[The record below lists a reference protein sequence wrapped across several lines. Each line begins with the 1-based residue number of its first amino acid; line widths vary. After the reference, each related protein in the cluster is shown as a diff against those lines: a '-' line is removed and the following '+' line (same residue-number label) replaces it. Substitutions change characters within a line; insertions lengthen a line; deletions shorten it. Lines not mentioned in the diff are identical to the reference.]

1 MELLPIV
8 DLRLS
13 GRTRRSSGCAASEA
27 LLSSLV
33 PHGLLSQAGN
43 FRFGSTAPGQH
54 TPKQSLDDGQ
64 IPLAASRGRADLLE
78 SPGAMTAFVSSS
90 H

>member
-43 FRFGSTAPGQH
+43 FRFGSKAYC
-54 TPKQSLDDGQ
+54 SLEKMGVPF
-64 IPLAASRGRADLLE
+64 IEGE
-78 SPGAMTAFVSSS
+78 SHETGSQ
-90 H
+90 

>member
-1 MELLPIV
+1 MHSQPLASFDREHFAKRLLCGV
-8 DLRLS
+8 LS
-13 GRTRRSSGCAASEA
+13 ADFT
-27 LLSSLV
+27 V
-33 PHGLLSQAGN
+33 
-43 FRFGSTAPGQH
+43 FFGTIAPGQH

-64 IPLAASRGRADLLE
+64 IPPAALGGRADLLE